1 MSTYPMFYFSS
12 KKENPKTN
20 INLNIKNNSNNIP
33 VIEFNSDLNLDF
45 KINDEDYLLNISIIL
60 KFEQNKE
67 PVINITH
74 LVRDI
79 SSSTKKIDSSSVSS
93 QQSSSITSL
102 MSFMSEF
109 KNKINDDV
117 IEDSKKLDNIKT
129 VTSDKLKNLLK
140 FEENVKI
147 LQEQKRV
154 LKNKKEKELLKIQEN
169 FKIEEFKEKRKLDD
183 EHQKLKIK
191 LKELL
196 NFEEDVKIQNQ
207 NEIEFQEKLLED
219 KNHLKIMEDIKIKN
233 YEILKKNEKYL
244 RTEMHFESDEI
255 ISYLKNELENLDSD
269 AKELDNDQIESEKLK
284 YFKEKYGNSSENE
297 IIVNRKDISPQ
308 LVSSSETDSNLEDTL
323 FEHIKDIV
331 SDNPDMIYTN
341 LIFVITELMKFIEN
355 FNTDSFDKKG
365 LIISSIKKF
374 LEYEKMKSEE
384 TDIILDTICPE
395 LIEILL
401 LVDKRKIIIRKKLN
415 CFLPF
420 CN

>member
-1 MSTYPMFYFSS
+1 MFYFSS

>member
-20 INLNIKNNSNNIP
+20 INLNIKYNSNNIP

-45 KINDEDYLLNISIIL
+45 KINDQDYLLDISIIL

-67 PVINITH
+67 PVINISH
-74 LVRDI
+74 LVTDLSNSAKKD
-79 SSSTKKIDSSSVSS
+79 SSSTA
-93 QQSSSITSL
+93 ITSL
-102 MSFMSEF
+102 ISFMSEF
-109 KNKINDDV
+109 KNKINEDV
-117 IEDSKKLDNIKT
+117 IEDSKKLDTIKT
-129 VTSDKLKNLLK
+129 IKSDKLKNLLK

-147 LQEQKRV
+147 LHEQKRA

-183 EHQKLKIK
+183 ENQKLKFK
-191 LKELL
+191 LKQLL

-233 YEILKKNEKYL
+233 YEILKKNERYL

-269 AKELDNDQIESEKLK
+269 AKELDNTQIETDKLN
-284 YFKEKYGNSSENE
+284 YFKQKYGVGSDDD
-297 IIVNRKDISPQ
+297 IIVNRKGILPQ
-308 LVSSSETDSNLEDTL
+308 LVSTIETDLNLEDTL

-355 FNTDSFDKKG
+355 FNTDGFDKKG